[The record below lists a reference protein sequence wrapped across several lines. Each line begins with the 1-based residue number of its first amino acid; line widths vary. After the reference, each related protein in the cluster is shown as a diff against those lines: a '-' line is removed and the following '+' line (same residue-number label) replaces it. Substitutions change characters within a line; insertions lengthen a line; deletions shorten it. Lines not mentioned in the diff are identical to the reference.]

1 MFEREKVEIELDR
14 EHISSEMETI
24 KKEQEDL
31 LLLLSEQETK
41 IKLFKD
47 RLKELGEKVGGMWI
61 CLGIGLVTYVN
72 SVTLASHKFKHQK
85 AMLAKHHSIVI
96 PADHHVAL
104 GSNISVECLFC
115 IC

>member
-47 RLKELGEKVGGMWI
+47 RLKELGEKVGGM
-61 CLGIGLVTYVN
+61 GIMFG
-72 SVTLASHKFKHQK
+72 
-85 AMLAKHHSIVI
+85 
-96 PADHHVAL
+96 
-104 GSNISVECLFC
+104 
-115 IC
+115 